1 MPELPEVEI
10 VKQSLNKN
18 IKLKKIK
25 KVIVRN
31 RKLRLKIPKNF
42 EILLKNKKIENI
54 SRFSKYIILHLS
66 DGLFCII
73 HLGMSGTIH
82 LIKKYQK
89 NKVTNISFYHSP
101 TLPNKHNHV
110 EIQFENFA
118 IVYNDPRR
126 FGFFELIKK
135 KEELSR
141 RFNHFGPEPFSK
153 LFNINYIKNYFK
165 YKKKD
170 IKSFLLDQKFVS
182 GIGNIYASEILFLC
196 KIDPQKKAQKLT
208 KTECKKIIYFSRLV
222 LKKAIKYGGSSIRDF
237 KNISGSDGSFQK
249 EFKVYQ
255 RENLNCLNKDCY
267 GKIKK
272 KVISKRSTF
281 FCDRCQN
288 K

>member
-10 VKQSLNKN
+10 VKQSLDKN
-18 IKLKKIK
+18 IKFKKIK

-42 EILLKNKKIENI
+42 EILLKNKNIENI

-89 NKVTNISFYHSP
+89 NKVTNISFYHSSI
-101 TLPNKHNHV
+101 LPNKHNHV
-110 EIQFENFA
+110 EIQFENFT

-153 LFNINYIKNYFK
+153 LFNINYIKNYLK

-182 GIGNIYASEILFLC
+182 GIGNIYANEILFLC
-196 KIDPQKKAQKLT
+196 KINPQKKAQKLT
-208 KTECKKIIYFSRLV
+208 KIECKKIIYFSRLV

-237 KNISGSDGSFQK
+237 KNTSGSDGSFQK
-249 EFKVYQ
+249 KFKVYQ
-255 RENLNCLNKDCY
+255 REHLSCLNYNCL

-272 KVISKRSTF
+272 KMISKRSTF
-281 FCDRCQN
+281 FCNKCQI
-288 K
+288 